1 MGRRQ
6 RDVRDGI
13 HLYYQL
19 ESGTVTLRL
28 SAVFVLLLQLQQFTL
43 PALCM
48 PMDRTTTTCHDSHT
62 LPVGASVTTA
72 PAPGSCAEASMCSAP
87 ANSLPGFRFPVIGVP
102 NAHLINAVAVA
113 TPVLADPL
121 APPAPPPQA

>member
-6 RDVRDGI
+6 WGVRDGI
-13 HLYYQL
+13 HLHYQL
-19 ESGTVTLRL
+19 ESPTVTLRL

-48 PMDRTTTTCHDSHT
+48 PMDHTTTTCHDSRT

-72 PAPGSCAEASMCSAP
+72 PASGSCAEASMCSAP
-87 ANSLPGFRFPVIGVP
+87 TNSLPVFRFPVIGAP
-102 NAHLINAVAVA
+102 NSHLATAVAVA
-113 TPVLADPL
+113 TPVPADPP

>member
-6 RDVRDGI
+6 WDVRDGI
-13 HLYYQL
+13 HLHYQL
-19 ESGTVTLRL
+19 DSDTVTLRL

-48 PMDRTTTTCHDSHT
+48 PMDHTTTTCHDSHT
-62 LPVGASVTTA
+62 LPVGASITTA
-72 PAPGSCAEASMCSAP
+72 PASGSCAEASMCSAP
-87 ANSLPGFRFPVIGVP
+87 ANSLPVFRFPVIAAP
-102 NAHLINAVAVA
+102 NSHLATAVAVA
-113 TPVLADPL
+113 TPVPADPL